1 MLDELLGRAELKDR
15 IEELED
21 EKHHLERQLEAESER
36 RADAVSDRQQAEQR
50 VNRLEDKI
58 TELEDRL
65 SRSEADRETASDRSP
80 RGTESL
86 RGERLAA
93 VLDRLRSFQTGPEG
107 ALTAALIDDE
117 GPLPE
122 TVSQAA
128 GDCGPLVRR
137 AAPTI
142 YYTDDAGLV
151 SAALRPPLMPE
162 GFVDWAAEF
171 RVQESWFRPTGT
183 LVFGVVRADV
193 FAVGVYEDGQRVDFG
208 GFESDVKSD
217 HSKGGFSQGR
227 FERIRNEQIADH
239 LAEARDLLG
248 DHVDRADPDRVI
260 LTGERSVLS
269 ELDGLADHTA
279 STDAG
284 GNPEAALEHA
294 FRDFWTTR
302 LVRL

>member
-15 IEELED
+15 IEELEE
-21 EKHHLERQLEAESER
+21 EKHHLQRQLEAESER

-50 VNRLEDKI
+50 VNQLEDKI
-58 TELEDRL
+58 TELEDRV
-65 SRSEADRETASDRSP
+65 DREANRGTATDRSP

-93 VLDRLRSFQTGPEG
+93 VLDRLRSFETGPEG
-107 ALTAALIDDE
+107 ALTAVISDDDAA
-117 GPLPE
+117 LPE
-122 TVSQAA
+122 PVDAVA

-151 SAALRPPLMPE
+151 SVALRPPIMPE
-162 GFVDWAAEF
+162 PRVDWADAF
-171 RVQESWFRPTGT
+171 RIEASWFRPTGS

-193 FAVGVYEDGQRVDFG
+193 FAVGVYDEGDRAEFA
-208 GFESDVKSD
+208 GFESNVKSD
-217 HSKGGFSQGR
+217 HSKGGFSQDR
-227 FERIRNEQIADH
+227 FERIRNEQIDEH
-239 LAEARDLLG
+239 LAEARELLV
-248 DHVDRADPDRVI
+248 DHIDQADPDRVI
-260 LTGERSVLS
+260 LTGEQSVLP
-269 ELDGLADHTA
+269 ELADLADHTA

-284 GNPEAALEHA
+284 GKPEAALDHA
-294 FRDFWTTR
+294 FRDFWSTR